1 MATWKGKTR
10 GNPLGYKIFIFF
22 IKNFGLSVAY
32 FALFFVAIYFFF
44 FASKSVRSL
53 SFFYRNIFHYG
64 KLKSSLSIFKN
75 FTNFGKVLLDKTASM
90 AGFKTKFKFNFDGEE
105 YLHEMAKNTGGI
117 LISAHI
123 GNFEM
128 AGNMLERIK
137 TKINIVI
144 LDAEHE
150 RIKNLLDPILKKTMN
165 LIPLKKD
172 MSHMFLINQAVSNKE
187 IICIHGDRFIDGE
200 RTIEARLF
208 GKPALFPAGP
218 FRLAVSY
225 GTPVSFVFA
234 MKERNFK
241 YHFYA
246 TPPKIYS
253 IVRNRTNREEE
264 LREITN
270 DYIFELEKM
279 LTLYPLQWFN
289 HYPFWKEQ
297 QA

>member
-10 GNPLGYKIFIFF
+10 GNPLGYRIFIFF

-32 FALFFVAIYFFF
+32 FVLFFVAIYFFF
-44 FASKSVRSL
+44 FSPKSYKSL
-53 SFFYRNIFHYG
+53 NFFYRKIFLFG
-64 KLKSSLSIFKN
+64 KIKSAVSIFKN
-75 FTNFGKVLLDKTASM
+75 YLNFGKVLLDKTASM
-90 AGFKTKFKFNFDGEE
+90 AGFKTKFSFIFEGEE
-105 YLHEMAKNTGGI
+105 YLRQMAKETGGL

-128 AGNMLERIK
+128 AGNMLERIN
-137 TKINIVI
+137 TKVNIVI

-150 RIKNLLDPILKKTMN
+150 KIKNLLDPILRKTMN
-165 LIPLKKD
+165 LIPLKED
-172 MSHMFLINQAVSNKE
+172 MSHLFFINEAISKKE
-187 IICIHGDRFIDGE
+187 IICIHGDRFIEGE
-200 RTIEARLF
+200 RFIEAKLF
-208 GKPALFPAGP
+208 NKPALFPAGP

-234 MKERNFK
+234 MKEKHFK

-246 TPPKIYS
+246 TPPKTYS

-264 LREITN
+264 LREIVT

-297 QA
+297 LS